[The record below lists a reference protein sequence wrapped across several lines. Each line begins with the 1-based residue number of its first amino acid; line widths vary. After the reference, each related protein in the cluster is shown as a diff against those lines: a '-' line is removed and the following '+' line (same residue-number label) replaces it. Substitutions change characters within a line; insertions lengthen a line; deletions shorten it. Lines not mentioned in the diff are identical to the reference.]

1 VKDGQTVVIGGL
13 IQDRYERIERKIPF
27 LGDIPIIGPI
37 FRNKTEAASKT
48 ELLIVL
54 TPHVVTTPKAIDNQ
68 TESAMNKATL
78 PPDILEQIR
87 RGELDGVRGEID
99 EDGRLVD
106 PIKSKQGSK
115 QGSKRGS
122 KEGSKEGPEQG
133 SKEETKDG
141 AKAPASG
148 GGGS

>member
-1 VKDGQTVVIGGL
+1 
-13 IQDRYERIERKIPF
+13 
-27 LGDIPIIGPI
+27 
-37 FRNKTEAASKT
+37 
-48 ELLIVL
+48 
-54 TPHVVTTPKAIDNQ
+54 
-68 TESAMNKATL
+68 MNKATL

-115 QGSKRGS
+115 QGA
-122 KEGSKEGPEQG
+122 KEGAKEGPEQG